1 MAHLNRSAKE
11 MRITESFVR
20 LARAVKAALQDSPSE
35 PPQSQETPSEK
46 EDDGLRVVG
55 LFSIPEFKSLGSHFD
70 ARGIR
75 FTPVFDTGVGG
86 GTWEGFYEQRRITLF
101 VDKGDVPAA
110 AKAFAEWQIQVG
122 RVGPEDADP
131 ATRANAAQRP
141 S

>member
-1 MAHLNRSAKE
+1 MKF
-11 MRITESFVR
+11 TGFFVR
-20 LARAVKAALQDSPSE
+20 LAHAVKVALKTSPSE
-35 PPQSQETPSEK
+35 PPQSQEIPSEK

-75 FTPVFDTGVGG
+75 FTPVFDTSVRG
-86 GTWEGFYEQRRITLF
+86 GTWEGFYEQRRVTLF

-122 RVGPEDADP
+122 RVEPEEADL
-131 ATRANAAQRP
+131 RGFNQ
-141 S
+141 